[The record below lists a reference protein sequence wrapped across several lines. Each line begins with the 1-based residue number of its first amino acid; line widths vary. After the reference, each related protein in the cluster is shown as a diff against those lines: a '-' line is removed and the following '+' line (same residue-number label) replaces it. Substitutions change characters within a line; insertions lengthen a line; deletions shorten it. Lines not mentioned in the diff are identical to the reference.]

1 MFVSGD
7 ETLSKTTI
15 WDTEYTVHGLQYGP
29 LLQVDLLLPSLAN
42 ENTLIFE
49 DLKKKHYMF
58 SILLCNNF
66 HPLILE
72 HSILSLHSGLL
83 GCWSLSVS
91 GEGEVTPWTSC
102 QYFEGPTQ
110 PDRQPTIHTHG

>member
-15 WDTEYTVHGLQYGP
+15 WATEYTVHGLQYGP

-49 DLKKKHYMF
+49 DLKKKTLHVFY
-58 SILLCNNF
+58 SIM
-66 HPLILE
+66 
-72 HSILSLHSGLL
+72 
-83 GCWSLSVS
+83 
-91 GEGEVTPWTSC
+91 
-102 QYFEGPTQ
+102 
-110 PDRQPTIHTHG
+110 